1 MYSNATGM
9 CSVTSPTAIAFSI
22 HVLAL
27 CRLLASGSPSN
38 ARSLSTPQM
47 RCRREGMYFYFVSLF
62 EGKVP
67 APYVY
72 SIGDNLVMH
81 SMD

>member
-1 MYSNATGM
+1 
-9 CSVTSPTAIAFSI
+9 
-22 HVLAL
+22 
-27 CRLLASGSPSN
+27 
-38 ARSLSTPQM
+38 
-47 RCRREGMYFYFVSLF
+47 MYFYFVSLF

-67 APYVY
+67 TPYVY